1 MVYVAI
7 GICVFSAVLSI
18 KIGKKI
24 LNPMSLF
31 MVVWAVMLY
40 MNSLRLFTLFETD
53 NKYYVMIAL
62 GLAMFLLGYIIASS
76 VKKNKILKIR
86 LHNQNTA
93 RVYILCMVVLILL
106 LVKFMQNI
114 SIISS
119 LGLAG
124 IRKALQ
130 TGELVTYDDGSIL
143 MSFIWQIV
151 ILPARMALSV
161 VVAVDFF
168 KGKKNKILLMMYAII
183 ILFSVLIDGGRSV
196 ILNFIIHIV
205 FAFYY
210 GYIKK
215 KRINKG
221 TFTNK
226 WVTIINKKSIKV
238 FVGAFI
244 VVVGF
249 LVAFIIA
256 TLKRSG
262 ENSIRHLYYYGSIPP
277 VMFNIWSEIVDE
289 REIVGFGLASLNGFL
304 SPFLYAIKILVGS
317 DSLPFYWGK
326 VVEMIYE
333 TDSVWVRTSSLSH
346 SNAYVSLFWFFY
358 LDGRI
363 LGVIVGMF
371 LYGFFSNKIFQ
382 GYNQSKSQYNLCLLL
397 LWIQGLLFSGVR
409 FQFAVMPYALAFI
422 YIGLLFYDKKKELT
436 R

>member
-1 MVYVAI
+1 MVYVSI
-7 GICVFSAVLSI
+7 GICVFSAVLSV
-18 KIGKKI
+18 KIDKKI
-24 LNPMSLF
+24 LNPMLLF
-31 MVVWAVMLY
+31 MAVWAVMLY

-53 NKYYVMIAL
+53 NDYYILIAL
-62 GLAMFLLGYIIASS
+62 GLAMFFLGYIIAPL
-76 VKKNKILKIR
+76 VKKIKIFNNQ
-86 LHNQNTA
+86 LHEQNIT
-93 RVYILCMVVLILL
+93 RIYILCGVVLILL

-130 TGELVTYDDGSIL
+130 TGELVTYEDGSIL

-151 ILPARMALSV
+151 LLPARMALSV

-168 KGKKNKILLMMYAII
+168 NGKKNKMLLMMYAII

-210 GYIKK
+210 GYVKI
-215 KRINKG
+215 KRIGKG
-221 TFTNK
+221 RFTNR
-226 WVTIINKKSIKV
+226 WVMIVDKKSIKV
-238 FVGAFI
+238 FIGALM
-244 VVVGF
+244 VVMAF
-249 LVAFIIA
+249 LIAFVVA
-256 TLKRSG
+256 TLERSG
-262 ENSIRHLYYYGSIPP
+262 ENMIRHLYYYGSIPP
-277 VMFNIWSEIVDE
+277 VMFELWSEVVDE

-304 SPFLYAIKILVGS
+304 SPFLYALKILMGT
-317 DSLPFYWGK
+317 DGLPFYWGK

-333 TDSVWVRTSSLSH
+333 TDSVWVRTSFLSH

-363 LGVIVGMF
+363 LGVIIGMF
-371 LYGFFSNKIFQ
+371 LYGFCSNRVFR
-382 GYNQSKSQYNLCLLL
+382 GYNQSKSQYNLCVLL

-409 FQFAVMPYALAFI
+409 FQFALMPYALAFI
-422 YIGLLFYDKKKELT
+422 YIGLLFNDKKKELI
-436 R
+436 